1 MGCCLSR
8 VIVGTVSTVSAAAG
22 LGRPPWPPAWECSFL
37 VRPKQPF
44 VRPDPGVSVVSRA
57 AAVKTGRRPPPRAAR
72 SGLDSGEHGARF
84 GRVGEHCRAVIGNRD
99 TPVCQM
105 NRGELANRRQ
115 TYRAY
120 TLVFG
125 GLMPTR
131 TMMQPCA
138 SAASSGAAGPF
149 SEDGVG
155 AMPASGH
162 RHLGSCHR
170 ERPARR
176 WRARC
181 SVRA

>member
-1 MGCCLSR
+1 VLLVKGHCWNSLDCS
-8 VIVGTVSTVSAAAG
+8 SAAG